1 MKTNQPS
8 FAGGEL
14 APSLWGRVDLARYQT
29 SLKRCRNFIS
39 RQYGGVDNRPG
50 THFVAATKES
60 SKASRLIPFAF
71 STVQTYALEFG
82 DYYMR
87 VHKDGAQVVYPTG
100 HVSAGQPVE
109 IATPYPASALA
120 SLKYTQSADVLTV
133 CHQDY
138 APRQFS
144 RYDHHDWR
152 VSEFAPEEGPFKG
165 VAFDKSVVITTSD
178 SIGTITISASADIFA
193 VGNVGNLFYLEQAS
207 SDTPAW
213 QGAKQLSDAGAS
225 PNGQLCRSNGKVYV
239 AEGNPVVDSQAYWTG
254 TTAPSHDEGIE
265 QDGTGTYY
273 AASPAGPMGV
283 KWRYLH
289 SGYGI
294 VRITGVTDARTATA
308 EVIKRLPD
316 ALVNSTQTISKTVS
330 NAYASGTIGKTRI
343 RCVGHGFLNGDAIT
357 ISGVTTTAGSI
368 SGVFQITVVDPD
380 LFDISRLWADET
392 FTAGGTA
399 SKTITKN
406 GSGTYKYAHAAWS
419 SIEGYPGTVGYYQ
432 QRMVFGATKQQPQ
445 TLWMSKVGDFKN
457 FGKSTPLVDD
467 DAITRSLVSRQV
479 NEIRHILPLDS
490 LLVLTSGG
498 EWLLSGPDD
507 VLTPSTMS
515 TKQQGYGGCSH
526 LAPIVSGISAVYLQ
540 DDNATIQDLAYSLQA
555 DGFDGEE
562 LSTLANHLFAGREI
576 VDLAYARR
584 PNTVIWMVRDDGALV
599 GLTYMKTQQ
608 VVGWHWHDTD
618 GAFESVCAIREGN
631 EDAVYAIV
639 RRTVNGAAVRYV
651 ERFASRRFDAIED
664 AFFVDCGLSYDG
676 RNKDATTLTV
686 SGGSTWDYRY
696 ETFTVTAST
705 SYFNGGMVGA
715 VLQLPYGDDGAVL
728 RLSIESVT
736 SGTVCVCRANR
747 NVPEALRGV
756 ATADWRLGRAT
767 FSGLSHLEGKTVS
780 ILADGSVHPQQVVSG
795 GAITLQTAAAVVHAG
810 LPYLSDLQ
818 TLDLSSVQDGLR
830 AKVKNVPSVTVL
842 ANSSRGL
849 LAGTGFDADALFE
862 VKQRD
867 AENYDQPIQLRTGL
881 FDVSLTGKWETTGS
895 VCIRQE
901 DPLPLSVLS
910 IMPDIV
916 VGG

>member
-29 SLKRCRNFIS
+29 SLKRCRNFIT
-39 RQYGGVDNRPG
+39 RQYGGADNRPG
-50 THFVAATKES
+50 TRFVAATKNA

-100 HVSAGQPVE
+100 HASAGQPVE
-109 IATPYPASALA
+109 IATPYPASAVA

-152 VSEFAPEEGPFKG
+152 ISEYAPEEGPFKD
-165 VAFDKSVVITTSD
+165 VAFDKAVTVTASAATG
-178 SIGTITISASADIFA
+178 SITITSTADIFA
-193 VGNVGNLFYLEQAS
+193 AGNVGNLFYLEQAS

-213 QGAKQLSDAGAS
+213 QGAKQMSAAGAS
-225 PNGQLCRSNGKVYV
+225 PDDLLCRSNGKVYV
-239 AEGNPVVDSQAYWTG
+239 ADGNTAVTDQAYWTG
-254 TTAPSHDEGIE
+254 TTAPSHDEGTE

-273 AASPAGPMGV
+273 NASPAGPMGV
-283 KWRYLH
+283 KWKYLH

-294 VRITGVTDARTATA
+294 VRITGVTDAKTATA
-308 EVIKRLPD
+308 TVIRRLPD
-316 ALVNSTQTISKTVS
+316 AVVS
-330 NAYASGTIGKTRI
+330 A
-343 RCVGHGFLNGDAIT
+343 
-357 ISGVTTTAGSI
+357 
-368 SGVFQITVVDPD
+368 
-380 LFDISRLWADET
+380 
-392 FTAGGTA
+392 
-399 SKTITKN
+399 
-406 GSGTYKYAHAAWS
+406 GTYKYAHAAWS

-445 TLWMSKVGDFKN
+445 TLWMTKVGDFKS

-526 LAPIVSGISAVYLQ
+526 LPPIVSGISAVYLQ

-608 VVGWHWHDTD
+608 VVGWHWHDTE
-618 GAFESVCAIREGN
+618 GEFESVCAIREDN

-639 RRTVNGAAVRYV
+639 RRTVNGATARYV

-664 AFFVDCGLSYDG
+664 AYFVDCGLTYDG
-676 RNKDATTLTV
+676 RNTGATTMTV

-705 SYFNGGMVGA
+705 SYFNGGMAGA

-728 RLSIESVT
+728 RLAIESVT
-736 SGTVCVCRANR
+736 SGTACVCRANR
-747 NVPEALRGV
+747 DVPEALRGV
-756 ATADWRLGRAT
+756 ATTDWRLARAT
-767 FSGLSHLEGKTVS
+767 FTGLSHLEGKTVS
-780 ILADGSVHPQQVVSG
+780 ILADGSVHPQLVVSG

-810 LPYLSDLQ
+810 LPYVSDLQ
-818 TLDLSSVQDGLR
+818 TLDLSSVQDALR
-830 AKVKNVPSVTVL
+830 ARVKNVPSVTVL

-849 LAGTGFDADALFE
+849 LAGTGFDADKLFE

>member
-8 FAGGEL
+8 FSGGEL

-29 SLKRCRNFIS
+29 SLKRCRNFIT
-39 RQYGGVDNRPG
+39 RQYGGADNRPG
-50 THFVAATKES
+50 TRFVAATKDA

-87 VHKDGAQVVYPTG
+87 VHKDGAQVVYPAG
-100 HVSAGQPVE
+100 HASAGQPVE
-109 IATPYPASALA
+109 IATPYPASAVA

-152 VSEFAPEEGPFKG
+152 VSEYAPEEGPFKD
-165 VAFDKSVVITTSD
+165 VAFDKTVTVTASAATG
-178 SIGTITISASADIFA
+178 SITITSTADIFA
-193 VGNVGNLFYLEQAS
+193 AGNVGNLFYLEQAS

-213 QGAKQLSDAGAS
+213 QGAKQMSAAS
-225 PNGQLCRSNGKVYV
+225 TSPDGRLCRSNGKVYV
-239 AEGNPVVDSQAYWTG
+239 ADGNTAVTDQAHWTG
-254 TTAPSHDEGIE
+254 TTAPSHDEGTE

-273 AASPAGPMGV
+273 GASPAGPMGV

-294 VRITGVTDARTATA
+294 VRIAGVTNARTATA
-308 EVIKRLPD
+308 TVIRRLPD
-316 ALVNSTQTISKTVS
+316 AVVS
-330 NAYASGTIGKTRI
+330 A
-343 RCVGHGFLNGDAIT
+343 
-357 ISGVTTTAGSI
+357 
-368 SGVFQITVVDPD
+368 
-380 LFDISRLWADET
+380 
-392 FTAGGTA
+392 
-399 SKTITKN
+399 
-406 GSGTYKYAHAAWS
+406 GTYKYAHAAWS

-445 TLWMSKVGDFKN
+445 TLWMTKVGDFKS

-526 LAPIVSGISAVYLQ
+526 LPPIVSGISAVYLQ

-639 RRTVNGAAVRYV
+639 RRTVNGGSARYV
-651 ERFASRRFDAIED
+651 ERFANRRFDTIED
-664 AFFVDCGLSYDG
+664 AFFVDCGLTYDG
-676 RNKDATTLTV
+676 RNTGATTMTV

-696 ETFTVTAST
+696 ETFTVTASA

-728 RLSIESVT
+728 RLAIESVT
-736 SGTVCVCRANR
+736 SGTVCVCRASR
-747 NVPEALRGV
+747 DVPEALRGV
-756 ATADWRLGRAT
+756 ATTDWRLARAT
-767 FSGLSHLEGKTVS
+767 FTGLSHLEGKTVS
-780 ILADGSVHPQQVVSG
+780 ILADGSVHPQLVVSG

-810 LPYLSDLQ
+810 LPYISDLQ
-818 TLDLSSVQDGLR
+818 TLDLSSVQDALR
-830 AKVKNVPSVTVL
+830 ARVKNVPSVTVL

-849 LAGTGFDADALFE
+849 LAGTGFDADKLFE

>member
-14 APSLWGRVDLARYQT
+14 APSLWGRVDLARYQN
-29 SLKRCRNFIS
+29 SLKRCRNFIT
-39 RQYGGVDNRPG
+39 RQYGGADNRPG
-50 THFVAATKES
+50 TRFVAATKNA
-60 SKASRLIPFAF
+60 SKAARLIPFAF

-100 HVSAGQPVE
+100 HASAGQPVE
-109 IATPYPASALA
+109 IATPYPASAVA

-152 VSEFAPEEGPFKG
+152 ISEYAPEEGPFKD
-165 VAFDKSVVITTSD
+165 VAFDKTVTVTASAATG
-178 SIGTITISASADIFA
+178 SITITSTADIFA
-193 VGNVGNLFYLEQAS
+193 AGNVGNLFYLEQAS

-213 QGAKQLSDAGAS
+213 QGAKQMSDAGAS
-225 PNGQLCRSNGKVYV
+225 PDGLLCRSNGKVYV
-239 AEGNPVVDSQAYWTG
+239 ADGNTAVTGQAYWTG
-254 TTAPSHDEGIE
+254 TTAPSHDEGTE

-273 AASPAGPMGV
+273 SASPAGPMGV
-283 KWRYLH
+283 KWKYLH

-294 VRITGVTDARTATA
+294 VRITGVTDAKTATA
-308 EVIKRLPD
+308 TVIRRLPD
-316 ALVNSTQTISKTVS
+316 AVVS
-330 NAYASGTIGKTRI
+330 A
-343 RCVGHGFLNGDAIT
+343 
-357 ISGVTTTAGSI
+357 
-368 SGVFQITVVDPD
+368 
-380 LFDISRLWADET
+380 
-392 FTAGGTA
+392 
-399 SKTITKN
+399 
-406 GSGTYKYAHAAWS
+406 GTYKYAHAAWS

-445 TLWMSKVGDFKN
+445 TLWMTKVGDFKS

-526 LAPIVSGISAVYLQ
+526 LPPIVSGISAVYLQ

-608 VVGWHWHDTD
+608 VVGWHWHDTE
-618 GAFESVCAIREGN
+618 GSFESVCAIREDN

-639 RRTVNGAAVRYV
+639 RRTVNGATARYV

-664 AFFVDCGLSYDG
+664 AYFVDCGLTYDG
-676 RNKDATTLTV
+676 RNTGATTMTV
-686 SGGSTWDYRY
+686 SGGSAWDYRY

-728 RLSIESVT
+728 RLEIESVT

-747 NVPEALRGV
+747 DVPEALRGV
-756 ATADWRLGRAT
+756 ATTDWRLARAT
-767 FSGLSHLEGKTVS
+767 FTGLSHLEGKTVS
-780 ILADGSVHPQQVVSG
+780 ILADGSVHPQLVVSG
-795 GAITLQTAAAVVHAG
+795 GTITLQTAAAVVHAG
-810 LPYLSDLQ
+810 LPYVSDLQ
-818 TLDLSSVQDGLR
+818 TLDLSSVQDALR
-830 AKVKNVPSVTVL
+830 ARVKNVPSVTVL

-849 LAGTGFDADALFE
+849 LAGTGFDADKLFE

>member
-1 MKTNQPS
+1 MKRGSHENQPAI

-29 SLKRCRNFIS
+29 SLKRCRNFIT
-39 RQYGGVDNRPG
+39 RQYGGADNRPG
-50 THFVAATKES
+50 TRFVASTKDA

-87 VHKDGAQVVYPTG
+87 VHKDGAQVVYPAG
-100 HVSAGQPVE
+100 HASAGQPVE
-109 IATPYPASALA
+109 IATPYPASAMA

-152 VSEFAPEEGPFKG
+152 MSEYVPAEGPFKD
-165 VAFDKSVVITTSD
+165 VAFDKAVTVTASAATG
-178 SIGTITISASADIFA
+178 SITITSTADIFA
-193 VGNVGNLFYLEQAS
+193 AGNVGNLLYLEQAS

-213 QGAKQLSDAGAS
+213 QGAKQMSDTGAS
-225 PNGQLCRSNGKVYV
+225 PDDRLCRSNGKVYI
-239 AEGNPVVDSQAYWTG
+239 ADDNPVVGGQAYWTG

-273 AASPAGPMGV
+273 GASPAGPMGV

-308 EVIKRLPD
+308 TVIRRLPD
-316 ALVNSTQTISKTVS
+316 AVVS
-330 NAYASGTIGKTRI
+330 A
-343 RCVGHGFLNGDAIT
+343 
-357 ISGVTTTAGSI
+357 
-368 SGVFQITVVDPD
+368 
-380 LFDISRLWADET
+380 
-392 FTAGGTA
+392 
-399 SKTITKN
+399 
-406 GSGTYKYAHAAWS
+406 GTYKYAHAAWS

-445 TLWMSKVGDFKN
+445 TLWMTKVGDFKS

-526 LAPIVSGISAVYLQ
+526 LPPIVSGISAVYLQ

-584 PNTVIWMVRDDGALV
+584 PNTVIWMVRGDGALV
-599 GLTYMKTQQ
+599 GADLHEDPAG
-608 VVGWHWHDTD
+608 GWLALARHRWR
-618 GAFESVCAIREGN
+618 FRK
-631 EDAVYAIV
+631 
-639 RRTVNGAAVRYV
+639 RVRY
-651 ERFASRRFDAIED
+651 
-664 AFFVDCGLSYDG
+664 
-676 RNKDATTLTV
+676 
-686 SGGSTWDYRY
+686 
-696 ETFTVTAST
+696 
-705 SYFNGGMVGA
+705 
-715 VLQLPYGDDGAVL
+715 P
-728 RLSIESVT
+728 
-736 SGTVCVCRANR
+736 
-747 NVPEALRGV
+747 
-756 ATADWRLGRAT
+756 
-767 FSGLSHLEGKTVS
+767 
-780 ILADGSVHPQQVVSG
+780 
-795 GAITLQTAAAVVHAG
+795 
-810 LPYLSDLQ
+810 
-818 TLDLSSVQDGLR
+818 
-830 AKVKNVPSVTVL
+830 
-842 ANSSRGL
+842 
-849 LAGTGFDADALFE
+849 
-862 VKQRD
+862 
-867 AENYDQPIQLRTGL
+867 
-881 FDVSLTGKWETTGS
+881 
-895 VCIRQE
+895 
-901 DPLPLSVLS
+901 
-910 IMPDIV
+910 
-916 VGG
+916 

>member
-14 APSLWGRVDLARYQT
+14 APSLWGRVDLARYQN
-29 SLKRCRNFIS
+29 SLKRCRNFIT
-39 RQYGGVDNRPG
+39 RQYGGADNRPG
-50 THFVAATKES
+50 TRFVAATKNA

-100 HVSAGQPVE
+100 HARAGQPVE
-109 IATPYPASALA
+109 IATPYPASAVA

-152 VSEFAPEEGPFKG
+152 ISEYAPEEGPFKG
-165 VAFDKSVVITTSD
+165 VAFDKTVTVTASAATG
-178 SIGTITISASADIFA
+178 SITITSTADIFA
-193 VGNVGNLFYLEQAS
+193 AGNVGNLFYLEQAS

-213 QGAKQLSDAGAS
+213 QGAKQMSDAGAS
-225 PNGQLCRSNGKVYV
+225 PDDLLCRSNGKVYV
-239 AEGNPVVDSQAYWTG
+239 ADGNTAVTGQAYWTG
-254 TTAPSHDEGIE
+254 TTAPSHDEGTE

-273 AASPAGPMGV
+273 NASPAGPMGV
-283 KWRYLH
+283 KWKYLH

-294 VRITGVTDARTATA
+294 VRITGVTDAKTATA
-308 EVIKRLPD
+308 TVIRRLPD
-316 ALVNSTQTISKTVS
+316 AVVS
-330 NAYASGTIGKTRI
+330 A
-343 RCVGHGFLNGDAIT
+343 
-357 ISGVTTTAGSI
+357 
-368 SGVFQITVVDPD
+368 
-380 LFDISRLWADET
+380 
-392 FTAGGTA
+392 
-399 SKTITKN
+399 
-406 GSGTYKYAHAAWS
+406 GTYKYAHAAWS

-445 TLWMSKVGDFKN
+445 TLWMTKVGDFKS

-526 LAPIVSGISAVYLQ
+526 LPPIVSGISAVYLQ

-608 VVGWHWHDTD
+608 VVGWHWHDTE
-618 GAFESVCAIREGN
+618 GAFESVCAIREDN

-639 RRTVNGAAVRYV
+639 RRTVNGATARYV

-664 AFFVDCGLSYDG
+664 AYFVDCGLTYDG
-676 RNKDATTLTV
+676 RNTGATTMTV

-728 RLSIESVT
+728 RLAIESVT
-736 SGTVCVCRANR
+736 SGTACVCRANR
-747 NVPEALRGV
+747 DVPEALRGV
-756 ATADWRLGRAT
+756 ATTDWRLARAT
-767 FSGLSHLEGKTVS
+767 FTGLSHLEGKTVS
-780 ILADGSVHPQQVVSG
+780 ILADGSVHPQLVVSG
-795 GAITLQTAAAVVHAG
+795 GSITLQTAAAVVHAG
-810 LPYLSDLQ
+810 LPYVSDLQ
-818 TLDLSSVQDGLR
+818 TLDLSSVQDALR
-830 AKVKNVPSVTVL
+830 ARVKNVPSVTVL

-849 LAGTGFDADALFE
+849 LAGTGFDADKLFE